1 MSKSGGKYLRFN
13 LVLGTG
19 RNIPDP
25 VSVWFTSLSVFV
37 SLFRFRAVLLLS
49 ARLSAIVC
57 IVLSKVVGKSC
68 LSLSSRSHILLLW

>member
-25 VSVWFTSLSVFV
+25 VSVWFTSLSVFCQFV
-37 SLFRFRAVLLLS
+37 SFPRGAALVS
-49 ARLSAIVC
+49 AFVSNSLYSA
-57 IVLSKVVGKSC
+57 K
-68 LSLSSRSHILLLW
+68 